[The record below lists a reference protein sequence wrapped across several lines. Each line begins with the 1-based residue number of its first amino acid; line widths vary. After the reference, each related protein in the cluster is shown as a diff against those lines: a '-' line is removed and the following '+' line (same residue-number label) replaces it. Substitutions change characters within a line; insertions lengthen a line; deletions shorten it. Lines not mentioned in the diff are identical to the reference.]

1 LPKRNFPRVGGV
13 VEGQQHSGRPSHVS
27 PLFLLIKTREEKK
40 KRDMRGREEGRE
52 EKEREREREE
62 KRERRSK
69 KRKKKKQI
77 K

>member
-27 PLFLLIKTREEKK
+27 PLFLLIKTGEEKK
-40 KRDMRGREEGRE
+40 KRDRRGREEGRE
-52 EKEREREREE
+52 EKKREREKIE
-62 KRERRSK
+62 KKE
-69 KRKKKKQI
+69 KKKQI